1 MIGQL
6 KTSLCVDGREYAIK
20 PDFRNILTIIEAY
33 NDEGLKPQEKAYI
46 CLTRLYEV
54 VPENIE
60 AAYKAAIDFIDN
72 GEREEDKQPARLI
85 DWTKDESI
93 MFPAINKAA
102 GFETRAVEF
111 IHWHTFLGYFM
122 EVDDGVWRTVL
133 TIRQKKAKHKKL
145 EKWEEEFFKVNKSIC
160 TVGHTPTWKNGK
172 EGLAEML
179 EKLAK
184 EQ

>member
-1 MIGQL
+1 
-6 KTSLCVDGREYAIK
+6 
-20 PDFRNILTIIEAY
+20 
-33 NDEGLKPQEKAYI
+33 
-46 CLTRLYEV
+46 
-54 VPENIE
+54 
-60 AAYKAAIDFIDN
+60 
-72 GEREEDKQPARLI
+72 
-85 DWTKDESI
+85 
-93 MFPAINKAA
+93 
-102 GFETRAVEF
+102 
-111 IHWHTFLGYFM
+111 M

-145 EKWEEEFFKVNKSIC
+145 EKWEEEFFKANKSIC